1 MKIEYENILKQAFK
15 TGVNLFVGAGFSVLA
30 EDKLGRPLP
39 LANRLLVELKEK
51 FNKKNNLN
59 LPQLSTLLEASAKK
73 DFYAYLIERFTV
85 SKYDPLYDSLLNI
98 NVKSIYTTNIDN
110 LIPCIVNNNKR
121 KYINDQA
128 ENGPAID
135 AEGINYLPLH
145 GSVIS
150 TSPKFVFDIVS
161 LSNVYNNF
169 SRLWGM
175 LSKELETRPTIFLGY
190 SFNDSSVIQ
199 SLTSQQ
205 TFRNAQKDIWVLVRE
220 EDKDSIEFYEA
231 LGFHVIIGDTKEFL
245 SYLNNFKQEECDI
258 SLDKERIELL
268 YSYFVPRSLSELKVQ
283 RPIVDFWSGSS
294 PIWSDI
300 LSNQIYRTHYVS
312 ELMNSIYNPSKNTII
327 IGAPVTG
334 KTTLLMQ
341 IAYSIK
347 EMGIKLYFKSLTE
360 TKAEYVA
367 KLIDNDKAI
376 IFIDNLYDSI
386 DSINKLNK
394 PNIKLVCAERS
405 HNYGIISHLIEN
417 SKFSVINVT
426 SLSDYDLQG
435 IYNSLPSSIRT
446 EFLNK
451 EDELR
456 LYAKDSIF
464 EFVIRNI
471 KAQSIKERYKNAIQV
486 IEYKDK
492 ELAEFLILCA
502 YMHSCRVPLSFEVA
516 YSYFDDFDYNDI
528 FNLKEDAED
537 IIKDYIPV
545 DGSGYKDMD
554 YYYPRSTYVA
564 EIILDAAS
572 SSIKKSV
579 LLKFIENVHKMIIPN
594 YKIFRKY
601 AFDKVLI
608 SKSFESWE
616 DGRDFYE
623 KAFLFDD
630 GNPYVL
636 QQGALYLAQKGQYE
650 LAFEWIDRAISMTDN
665 KYFSIRNSHAIILFN
680 ANINR
685 SGSGV
690 RAELDRSMYILEK
703 CINADLRKRFHANTY
718 GQQAKKYYER
728 YKDDKAIMYLKQALL
743 WLNQEIEVS
752 SWDLETR
759 KLKDSIN
766 SILSNL

>member
-347 EMGIKLYFKSLTE
+347 EMGIKLYFKL
-360 TKAEYVA
+360 
-367 KLIDNDKAI
+367 
-376 IFIDNLYDSI
+376 
-386 DSINKLNK
+386 
-394 PNIKLVCAERS
+394 
-405 HNYGIISHLIEN
+405 
-417 SKFSVINVT
+417 
-426 SLSDYDLQG
+426 
-435 IYNSLPSSIRT
+435 
-446 EFLNK
+446 
-451 EDELR
+451 
-456 LYAKDSIF
+456 
-464 EFVIRNI
+464 
-471 KAQSIKERYKNAIQV
+471 
-486 IEYKDK
+486 
-492 ELAEFLILCA
+492 
-502 YMHSCRVPLSFEVA
+502 
-516 YSYFDDFDYNDI
+516 
-528 FNLKEDAED
+528 
-537 IIKDYIPV
+537 
-545 DGSGYKDMD
+545 
-554 YYYPRSTYVA
+554 
-564 EIILDAAS
+564 
-572 SSIKKSV
+572 
-579 LLKFIENVHKMIIPN
+579 
-594 YKIFRKY
+594 
-601 AFDKVLI
+601 
-608 SKSFESWE
+608 
-616 DGRDFYE
+616 
-623 KAFLFDD
+623 
-630 GNPYVL
+630 
-636 QQGALYLAQKGQYE
+636 
-650 LAFEWIDRAISMTDN
+650 
-665 KYFSIRNSHAIILFN
+665 
-680 ANINR
+680 
-685 SGSGV
+685 
-690 RAELDRSMYILEK
+690 
-703 CINADLRKRFHANTY
+703 
-718 GQQAKKYYER
+718 
-728 YKDDKAIMYLKQALL
+728 
-743 WLNQEIEVS
+743 
-752 SWDLETR
+752 
-759 KLKDSIN
+759 
-766 SILSNL
+766 